1 MKLTDLHDWLLFL
14 HIVMAMVWIGGA
26 AVLCASAALVLR
38 HPELGAVSRFVASI
52 RTIGPVLLAPAPAI
66 VLGTGIW
73 MVITDHDTGWGQG
86 WIPAGLAL
94 FAAAFLIG
102 AAHNSRTAIAAE
114 RAAASGDQTA
124 AARWL
129 RAWLR
134 GLIVICI
141 LLVAATWD
149 MVFMPGT

>member
-1 MKLTDLHDWLLFL
+1 VKLTDLHGWLLFL

-38 HPELGAVSRFVASI
+38 HADPGAVTRFVASI

-66 VLGTGIW
+66 VLGTGVW
-73 MVITDHDTGWGQG
+73 MVVDDDAGWGQG
-86 WIPAGLAL
+86 WILAGLGL

-102 AAHNSRTAIAAE
+102 AAHNSRAAIAAE